1 MTRSSIKT
9 TRLLAALTAA
19 LLSCAVHAQSA
30 PAAAQARPASGE
42 QIATVNGV
50 GLAKAELE
58 RRVRQQEAIGAAKDS
73 PELRARLRDEMVAEE
88 LLFQE
93 AVRQNIDQSPGFV
106 QAMENARRSALATVL
121 LQSVKPAAVTDAQI
135 REIYDRS
142 AKDLATNDVRLRAI
156 VVDTQDKARAVR
168 SALAKGGDFAELAQK
183 NSQIPSARAGGE
195 LGWVNLRNPGKEAGG
210 PLPVEVSAEVRKLSK
225 GGFTPPTA
233 DARGVWWMVKLED
246 TRPSQVVPFEQVKD
260 TLRRGLEANARGEAA
275 RKLLTDLRANAA
287 VKLEP

>member
-1 MTRSSIKT
+1 MTRSPFKT
-9 TRLLAALTAA
+9 ARLFAALTAA
-19 LLSCAVHAQSA
+19 LLGCAVHAQNA
-30 PAAAQARPASGE
+30 PAAAQARPAAGE
-42 QIATVNGV
+42 MVATVNGV

-142 AKDLATNDVRLRAI
+142 AKDLAANDVRLRAI

-183 NSQIPSARAGGE
+183 NSQIPSARVGGE